1 MSSGTIS
8 PSMIW
13 VGNTF
18 QFDIEALIPI
28 NRPSGSNGVIA
39 QLHLYLNDIDPR
51 GTGKPLFGGPVQP
64 ASPFRGIDQPHPIA
78 VSATINPSH
87 LLHGARTRSRH
98 SGLGKVAS
106 RTPMSVLPPAS
117 VRSVPMLCSQARRR
131 GPFHC
136 ALSRAVSLG
145 PLKGGTFRRYSESS
159 FVVLANN
166 PA

>member
-1 MSSGTIS
+1 
-8 PSMIW
+8 MIW

-98 SGLGKVAS
+98 SGLG
-106 RTPMSVLPPAS
+106 
-117 VRSVPMLCSQARRR
+117 Q
-131 GPFHC
+131 
-136 ALSRAVSLG
+136 VS
-145 PLKGGTFRRYSESS
+145 K
-159 FVVLANN
+159 
-166 PA
+166 

>member
-1 MSSGTIS
+1 LTSGRVSSGTIS

-39 QLHLYLNDIDPR
+39 QLHLYLNDIDPAA
-51 GTGKPLFGGPVQP
+51 P
-64 ASPFRGIDQPHPIA
+64 ANRC
-78 VSATINPSH
+78 SAAPSS
-87 LLHGARTRSRH
+87 LQALSAELISRTRSPSRQR
-98 SGLGKVAS
+98 SIQAIYFMERALDRAIPGLGKVAS

-117 VRSVPMLCSQARRR
+117 VRSVPKLCSQARRR

-145 PLKGGTFRRYSESS
+145 PLKGGDVPPLF
-159 FVVLANN
+159 
-166 PA
+166 

>member
-1 MSSGTIS
+1 VSSGTIS
-8 PSMIW
+8 PSVIW

-87 LLHGARTRSRH
+87 LHHGARTRSRH
-98 SGLGKVAS
+98 SGLGQGSK
-106 RTPMSVLPPAS
+106 
-117 VRSVPMLCSQARRR
+117 
-131 GPFHC
+131 
-136 ALSRAVSLG
+136 
-145 PLKGGTFRRYSESS
+145 
-159 FVVLANN
+159 
-166 PA
+166 

>member
-1 MSSGTIS
+1 MTSGRVSSGTIS

-98 SGLGKVAS
+98 SGLGQGSK
-106 RTPMSVLPPAS
+106 
-117 VRSVPMLCSQARRR
+117 
-131 GPFHC
+131 
-136 ALSRAVSLG
+136 
-145 PLKGGTFRRYSESS
+145 
-159 FVVLANN
+159 
-166 PA
+166 

>member
-1 MSSGTIS
+1 MTSGRVSSGTIS

-28 NRPSGSNGVIA
+28 NRPSGATASSRSCTFTSMIS
-39 QLHLYLNDIDPR
+39 
-51 GTGKPLFGGPVQP
+51 TPVAP
-64 ASPFRGIDQPHPIA
+64 VNRC
-78 VSATINPSH
+78 SAAPSS
-87 LLHGARTRSRH
+87 LQALSAELISRTRLPSRQR
-98 SGLGKVAS
+98 SIQAIYIMERALDRAIPGLGKVAS

-117 VRSVPMLCSQARRR
+117 VRSVPKLCSQARRR

-145 PLKGGTFRRYSESS
+145 PLKGGDVPPLF
-159 FVVLANN
+159 
-166 PA
+166 